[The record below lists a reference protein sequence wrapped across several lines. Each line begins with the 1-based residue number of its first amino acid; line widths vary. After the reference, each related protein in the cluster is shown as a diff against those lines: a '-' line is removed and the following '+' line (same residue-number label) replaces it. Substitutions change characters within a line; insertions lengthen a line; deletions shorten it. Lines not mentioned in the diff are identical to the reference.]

1 MRRQL
6 LPALGMVL
14 VFTVLTGLAYPLLVT
29 GVAQAG
35 FGAKAN
41 GSLVE
46 RDGKV
51 VGSAWI
57 GQAFSSPGYWA
68 A

>member
-14 VFTVLTGLAYPLLVT
+14 VFTVLTGLAYPMLVT
-29 GVAQAG
+29 AVAQAG
-35 FGAKAN
+35 FGGSAN

-46 RDGKV
+46 V
-51 VGSAWI
+51 N
-57 GQAFSSPGYWA
+57 
-68 A
+68 